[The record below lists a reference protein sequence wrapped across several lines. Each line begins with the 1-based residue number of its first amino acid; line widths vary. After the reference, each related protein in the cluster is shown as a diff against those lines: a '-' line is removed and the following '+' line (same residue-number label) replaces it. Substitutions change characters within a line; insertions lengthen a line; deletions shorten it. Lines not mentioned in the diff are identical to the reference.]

1 MADGPPMPHG
11 TTLQKFARGQVAGG
25 NPLRPREALLRR
37 YAIYA
42 SISVVV
48 AAMSIHLFVYGT
60 DWSRMGSPEEI
71 LSSILTFAPDVTFI
85 PSIVAALLETALM
98 AVWGTLLAILLSIP
112 VIYLAASNITPS
124 MLLTYPLGRGLIVV
138 SRSTHEIIFA
148 LLFVAALGLGPLPG
162 ILALAMRSVGFMAKT
177 TAEAVEHVSRGPIE
191 AIEATGANQTLRLVY
206 AIVPQVL
213 PIFLGN
219 AIFQLDINLRR
230 AAILG
235 VVGAGG
241 IGLQFTQQMQAYN
254 YDKAGACVLGI
265 VAVVILGEA
274 ISNRLRTR
282 IFTG

>member
-1 MADGPPMPHG
+1 MAEGLSQSRAAPPGH
-11 TTLQKFARGQVAGG
+11 FAGVKLAGE
-25 NPLRPREALLRR
+25 NPLRSREVLLRR
-37 YAIYA
+37 YLIYLLVA
-42 SISVVV
+42 FMV

-71 LSSILTFAPDVTFI
+71 LSSILTFAPDVTFM

-98 AVWGTLLAILLSIP
+98 AIWGTLLAILLSIP
-112 VIYLAASNITPS
+112 VIYLAASNVTPS

-191 AIEATGANQTLRLVY
+191 AIEATGANQTLRVVY

-265 VAVVILGEA
+265 VAVVILGEF
-274 ISNRLRTR
+274 ISNRLRTK